1 VLSKNCYI
9 ENFYSIHHWNLAAC
23 VIWFF
28 ISFFSSLCFSQ
39 LMRWTLSETV
49 LEDEKAFRELF
60 SQLLIRNSRSVQNG
74 FNGNGSMTWRDV
86 TVKGNWISNS
96 AFRRWSIKTKL
107 IPVYFS
113 VAFVG
118 KVINKNVKTQWLSN
132 NYGREEQF
140 WMNFLYEIKTGV

>member
-1 VLSKNCYI
+1 
-9 ENFYSIHHWNLAAC
+9 LAAC
-23 VIWFF
+23 VILFF

-74 FNGNGSMTWRDV
+74 FNGNRSMKWRDV

-132 NYGREEQF
+132 NYGRENNLD
-140 WMNFLYEIKTGV
+140 WNSFLKWKLELYFLFIFYFELGHLW

>member
-1 VLSKNCYI
+1 
-9 ENFYSIHHWNLAAC
+9 LAAC

-74 FNGNGSMTWRDV
+74 FNGNRSMKWRDV

-107 IPVYFS
+107 IPVYFY